1 MKILVLG
8 ASQGTGALVV
18 KAALDRGH
26 QVTAFARSPQKL
38 KLEHAN
44 LTRLAGDFHDAAS
57 VRDAV
62 AGHDAV
68 VVTVSVSK
76 LGDFKNQ
83 PNYFSLG
90 TGHAIDA
97 MTAHGV
103 RKLVVLSALGTG
115 ETRSLLPLPLRWL
128 LVDLILKAPFAD
140 HERQEALVFAS
151 GLDFVIARPSGLTD
165 RAAKGKYLTTIEN
178 KWVPTQIARADVA
191 DFLVKAC
198 EQAKWDGHAVQI
210 GG

>member
-18 KAALDRGH
+18 KAALARGH

-38 KLEHAN
+38 AIEHPN
-44 LTRLAGDFHDAAS
+44 LTRRVGDFHDAAS
-57 VRDAV
+57 VADAV

-68 VVTVSVSK
+68 VVTASVSK
-76 LGDFKNQ
+76 LGDFKKQ
-83 PNYFSLG
+83 PHYFSLG
-90 TGHAIDA
+90 TRHAIDA
-97 MTAHGV
+97 MKAHGV

-128 LVDLILKAPFAD
+128 LVDFLLKAPFED

-151 GLDFVIARPSGLTD
+151 GLDFVIARPSGLND
-165 RAAKGKYLTTIEN
+165 RAASGRTVRTTEN
-178 KWVPTQIARADVA
+178 KWVPTQIARAAVA
-191 DFLVKAC
+191 DFLVDAC
-198 EQAKWDGHAVQI
+198 EQATWDGRAVQL

>member
-44 LTRLAGDFHDAAS
+44 LTRLVGDFHDAAS

-76 LGDFKNQ
+76 LGDFKKQ

-90 TGHAIDA
+90 TGHTIEA
-97 MTAHGV
+97 MKAHGV

-128 LVDLILKAPFAD
+128 LVDFILKAPFAD
-140 HERQEALVFAS
+140 HERQEARVFAS
-151 GLDFVIARPSGLTD
+151 GLDFVIARPSGLHD
-165 RAAKGKYLTTIEN
+165 RAASGRTVVTTEN
-178 KWVPTQIARADVA
+178 KWVPTQIARAAVA
-191 DFLVKAC
+191 GFMVDAC
-198 EQAKWDGHAVQI
+198 EKPTWDGHAVQL

>member
-44 LTRLAGDFHDAAS
+44 LTRLVGDFHDAAS

-62 AGHDAV
+62 AGRDAV
-68 VVTVSVSK
+68 VVTASVSK
-76 LGDFKNQ
+76 LGDFKKQ

-90 TGHAIDA
+90 TGHAIEA
-97 MTAHGV
+97 MKAHGV

-128 LVDLILKAPFAD
+128 VVDFFLKAPFAD
-140 HERQEALVFAS
+140 HERQEKLVFAS
-151 GLDFVIARPSGLTD
+151 GLDFVIARPSGLTN

>member
-44 LTRLAGDFHDAAS
+44 LTRLVGDFHDAAS

-198 EQAKWDGHAVQI
+198 EQATWDGHAVQI